1 MISKPSSRDVSY
13 YHEKQYKQNRST
25 IDQGIMKEF
34 INGDKNKYSLPTE
47 LHTLEQYFMNNFSD
61 ENIGVFKSIMKPTN
75 EKESLKQ
82 LELNQ
87 ITSRDN

>member
-47 LHTLEQYFMNNFSD
+47 LHTLEQYFINNFSD
-61 ENIGVFKSIMKPTN
+61 ENIGVFKSIIKPTH